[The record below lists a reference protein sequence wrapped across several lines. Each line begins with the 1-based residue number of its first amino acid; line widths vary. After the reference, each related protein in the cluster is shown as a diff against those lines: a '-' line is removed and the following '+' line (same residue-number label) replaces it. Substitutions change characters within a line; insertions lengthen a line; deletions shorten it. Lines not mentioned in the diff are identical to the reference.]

1 MHTAMPHGSGDRWAD
16 DYDRGRPSYPP
27 QALDVAGLPAT
38 AEAVD
43 LGAGTGKL
51 TRLLV
56 ERFARVFA
64 VEPAVAMRRVLERAA
79 PRATVLDGS
88 AEAIPLGDDSAD
100 AVFSAEAFH
109 WFDHDVAVA
118 EIARVLRSGGAL
130 VLLWNR
136 PAGPTEPS
144 TGEAE
149 RILRARLPEKRF
161 DYDPLDL
168 SAAAAE
174 PDRWSHAF
182 DGAPFSP
189 LRHVELPNEQALA
202 ADDLVAFYASMG
214 WVGDLP
220 DDERLPLLAEV
231 RAHLSA
237 ELYVRRWTTSAW
249 WARRL

>member
-1 MHTAMPHGSGDRWAD
+1 MNTAMPHGSGDGWAD
-16 DYDRGRPSYPP
+16 DYDRGRPSYPVD
-27 QALDVAGLPAT
+27 ALDIALLPET
-38 AEAVD
+38 AEAID

-56 ERFARVFA
+56 DRFARVFA
-64 VEPAVAMRRVLERAA
+64 VEPAAAMRRVLERAA
-79 PRATVLDGS
+79 PRATVLEGR

-109 WFDHDVAVA
+109 WFDHDAAVD

-136 PAGPTEPS
+136 PAGPTEP
-144 TGEAE
+144 TTAEAE
-149 RILRARLPEKRF
+149 RVLSTRLPEKPF

-168 SAAAAE
+168 SAAAAD
-174 PDRWSHAF
+174 PDRWLHAF

-189 LRHVELPNEQALA
+189 LQHIELPNAQVLDADALI
-202 ADDLVAFYASMG
+202 AFYASMG

-231 RAHLSA
+231 RTHLPA
-237 ELYVRRWTTSAW
+237 EAYVRRWITSAW
-249 WARRL
+249 LTRRL

>member
-1 MHTAMPHGSGDRWAD
+1 MNTAMPRGSGDRWAD
-16 DYDRGRPSYPP
+16 DYDRGRPSYPAD
-27 QALDVAGLPAT
+27 ALDVASLPAT

-56 ERFARVFA
+56 DRFARVFA
-64 VEPAVAMRRVLERAA
+64 VEPAAAMRRVLERTA
-79 PRATVLDGS
+79 PRATALDGS
-88 AEAIPLGDDSAD
+88 AEAIPLGVDSVD
-100 AVFSAEAFH
+100 AAFSAEAFH
-109 WFDHDVAVA
+109 WFDHGAALD
-118 EIARVLRSGGAL
+118 EIARVLRSGGPL

-144 TGEAE
+144 VAEAE
-149 RILRARLPEKRF
+149 RVLRTRMPEMRF

-168 SAAAAE
+168 SAAAAD

-189 LRHVELPNEQALA
+189 LRHVELPNEQVLS

-231 RAHLSA
+231 RADLRA

-249 WARRL
+249 WAQRL